1 MIFLGLSSRSAPRV
15 ASIIHMLSE
24 DAEDPIAMFQGWLVS
39 RRALLTTG
47 LSTTQEML
55 LR

>member
-1 MIFLGLSSRSAPRV
+1 
-15 ASIIHMLSE
+15 MLSE